1 MKKIAL
7 ISFLMFFVHF
17 FILIVLF
24 TRLNAYIPKHYES
37 NDRGIFTLIA
47 FYLTFLLYALS
58 VILVIVEKLMRVK
71 YKWGM
76 YFLLYLNCL
85 SVFCINAFYQ
95 YHLFN
100 NPKCFVTSSIVIILI
115 YLLFELMVTFYV
127 TKILYTKNK
136 SN

>member
-71 YKWGM
+71 YKWGI

-85 SVFCINAFYQ
+85 SVFYINAFI
-95 YHLFN
+95 N
-100 NPKCFVTSSIVIILI
+100 II
-115 YLLFELMVTFYV
+115 YLIIPNVLKHLQLLLFLFIYY
-127 TKILYTKNK
+127 LN
-136 SN
+136 